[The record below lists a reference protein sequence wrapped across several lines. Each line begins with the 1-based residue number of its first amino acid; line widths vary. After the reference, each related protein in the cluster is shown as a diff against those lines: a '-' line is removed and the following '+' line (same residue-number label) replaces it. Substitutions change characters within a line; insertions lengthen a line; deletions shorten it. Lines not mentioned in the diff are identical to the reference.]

1 MKNPPPEDEATG
13 AAAGTAAV
21 PAVLGTPG
29 MSCAQQTLAA
39 NNSAGETTASN
50 RRMISFFQSEPRSG
64 YSMYSPPRVRVNIK
78 SISEISFEIRLA
90 ARLEIPY
97 NPRRGITQPFL

>member
-1 MKNPPPEDEATG
+1 
-13 AAAGTAAV
+13 
-21 PAVLGTPG
+21 
-29 MSCAQQTLAA
+29 
-39 NNSAGETTASN
+39 
-50 RRMISFFQSEPRSG
+50 
-64 YSMYSPPRVRVNIK
+64 MYSPPRVRVNIK